1 MRFEERD
8 KKEFEQATKRSNLF
22 GILTAFAES
31 EMKCVEILDYKHQ
44 SPYSCTTALKKATI
58 RYHMYNIDVRTINK
72 RVYMIK
78 KM

>member
-8 KKEFEQATKRSNLF
+8 KKEFEQSKKRSNLF
-22 GILTAFAES
+22 EVLTAFAES

-44 SPYSCTTALKKATI
+44 SPYSCAAALKRATI
-58 RYHMYNIDVRTINK
+58 RYHMYNIDVRTLNG